1 MGSVIKMATSV
12 ALYMCL
18 ATLISQAAVVG
29 YLWTSGTLSRHKARQ
44 IADVMAGVDMISADM
59 AKSAGQLDELTQ
71 QVSFEDIVQHRVAK
85 SLDLDLREQAVGKGL
100 TDLRA
105 LATQLE
111 EDTRRFDV
119 RREAF
124 NDNLTRLEDGAK
136 GNAIN
141 EVRLTLEALR
151 PRQAKDQM
159 IRMLEDDQ
167 MEAVVTIIKG
177 MTLDK
182 RKKLLAEF
190 KVADEPDKLAEI
202 LKQILHG
209 VPETTVIE
217 QAKNDPSISP
227 N

>member
-29 YLWTSGTLSRHKARQ
+29 YLWSCGTLSRHKARQ

-136 GNAIN
+136 GIAII

>member
-12 ALYMCL
+12 LLYTCM

-29 YLWTSGTLSRHKARQ
+29 YFWTSGTLSRHKARQ
-44 IADVMAGVDMISADM
+44 IADIIAGVDMIPADM
-59 AKSAGQLDELTQ
+59 AKPTDQLDDPTQ
-71 QVSFEDIVQHRVAK
+71 QISFEEIVQHLVAK
-85 SLDLDLREQAVGKGL
+85 NLNLDLREQAVGKGIS
-100 TDLRA
+100 DLRA

-119 RREAF
+119 RRESF
-124 NDNLTRLEDGAK
+124 NDNLTRLEEGAK
-136 GNAIN
+136 GNAIT

-159 IRMLEDDQ
+159 IRMLEDEQ

-190 KVADEPDKLAEI
+190 KDGDEPDKLADI

-217 QAKNDPSISP
+217 QAKKDPSISP

>member
-12 ALYMCL
+12 LLYACM

-29 YLWTSGTLSRHKARQ
+29 YFWTSGTLSRHKARQ
-44 IADVMAGVDMISADM
+44 IADIMAGVDMISADM

-105 LATQLE
+105 LATQLK

-159 IRMLEDDQ
+159 TTSTTRPVWRAPGLIHSVQ
-167 MEAVVTIIKG
+167 TN
-177 MTLDK
+177 
-182 RKKLLAEF
+182 
-190 KVADEPDKLAEI
+190 VATKS
-202 LKQILHG
+202 
-209 VPETTVIE
+209 TFSSTVNPT
-217 QAKNDPSISP
+217 AKASPTQDPRFHKWGNP
-227 N
+227 GQR